1 MRDATWKTATKFILA
16 FSVVSLFTACQDK
29 AEEVSDGDVADNI
42 GKVGSVE
49 TDAAGMEG
57 MSGMSGMSGM
67 EGMEGMSGMAG
78 MDGMS
83 GMSGMAGM
91 DGMSGMSGMA
101 GMAGEGGAD
110 QTALATSKGCLACH
124 QVDKKVVGPAYK
136 DVAAKYKDDPAALD
150 TLVAKV
156 KAGGKGNWGEIPM
169 PPNPAVSDEDLKTLV
184 TWVLSL

>member
-1 MRDATWKTATKFILA
+1 MRDATWKTTAKIVLA
-16 FSVVSLFTACQDK
+16 LSMVSLFAACGDK
-29 AEEVSDGDVADNI
+29 AADSDADAADNL

-49 TDAAGMEG
+49 TEAAGMEG
-57 MSGMSGMSGM
+57 MSGMSGMAGQ
-67 EGMEGMSGMAG
+67 EGMS
-78 MDGMS
+78 GMS
-83 GMSGMAGM
+83 GMSGMAGQE
-91 DGMSGMSGMA
+91 GMSGMSGMS

-124 QVDKKVVGPAYK
+124 SVDNKIVGPSYK
-136 DVAAKYKDDPAALD
+136 DVAAKYKGDASALD

>member
-1 MRDATWKTATKFILA
+1 MRDATWKATTKFILA
-16 FSVVSLFTACQDK
+16 LSIVSLFTACQDK
-29 AEEVSDGDVADNI
+29 AGEVSDADVADNL
-42 GKVGSVE
+42 GKIGSVE

-57 MSGMSGMSGM
+57 MSGMS
-67 EGMEGMSGMAG
+67 G

-101 GMAGEGGAD
+101 GEGGAD
-110 QTALATSKGCLACH
+110 QTALATSKGCMACH
-124 QVDKKVVGPAYK
+124 QVEMKVVGPAYK
-136 DVAAKYKDDPAALD
+136 DVAAKYKGDATALD